1 MAELNPI
8 EQQPIEQQ
16 RMTIQSEYAN
26 WNLKAK
32 NLLVGRTVKNV
43 GYMTRE
49 QADKLDLDFW
59 YKLPLIIEF
68 TDGTMIT
75 IASDDEC
82 NNGGAILVLNVND
95 PVPDTG
101 ILPTMYG

>member
-1 MAELNPI
+1 MNDINPI
-8 EQQPIEQQ
+8 EQRRKIQ
-16 RMTIQSEYAN
+16 RESEYAT

-49 QADKLDLDFW
+49 QADNLGLDFW
-59 YKLPLIIEF
+59 SSLPLIIEF
-68 TDGTMIT
+68 NDGTMIT
-75 IASDDEC
+75 IASDGEC
-82 NNGGAILVLNVND
+82 NDGGAILVLNVND

-101 ILPTMYG
+101 LLPTMQG